1 MHVQYLIL
9 QSLNNDV
16 NSISFNNTILYC
28 AFRFRRRFLQKNYE
42 MCVVKGD
49 QKP

>member
-9 QSLNNDV
+9 QSLDNDID
-16 NSISFNNTILYC
+16 SISFINTILYC
-28 AFRFRRRFLQKNYE
+28 AFRFQRCFSQKNYE
-42 MCVVKGD
+42 KCVKGD